1 MLTKW
6 LMMNLEYMF
15 ALRTESADRLSRS
28 EVMMRIA
35 TATVCL
41 GMVAMII
48 TLSIFNGFREQI
60 HSAFRG
66 FGSDLTL
73 FDIAGLNEGESA
85 SRIEYSEELVEK
97 IAQLSSVER
106 VAPYLTLGLMAKSGE
121 QLVGLQLKGIDPS
134 YDTEFWAEKIVEGQ
148 MPDIEAESRSS
159 EVLLSQRVANALKL
173 SVGDKFEVMMLDM
186 EGSPRRSPLKVAG
199 IYHTG
204 LEEMDRV
211 FALGD
216 IRDVRRL
223 AAVGKEQISG
233 YDVWI
238 GESAVAD
245 HLAEQVE
252 EILYESEREEWYNL
266 VPATLQ
272 MRYMVAFDWLKAHT
286 VIAHVVL
293 LIMMVV
299 LLFNMAAAMLIM
311 VFDRIGMIGMLKA
324 LGMRNRAIG
333 NIFLIRSML
342 LFFRGAAW
350 GNLIALS
357 LIGVQA
363 LWSPLGLD
371 PEGYML
377 STLPVSFS
385 FGWWIALNVGAMAV
399 SIVVMVLPSLMVA
412 KIRPEESLKYKL

>member
-1 MLTKW
+1 
-6 LMMNLEYMF
+6 MNLEYMF
-15 ALRTESADRLSRS
+15 ALRTQSADRLSRS

-66 FGSDLTL
+66 FGADLTL
-73 FDIAGLNEGESA
+73 FDIVGLNEGESA
-85 SRIEYSEELVEK
+85 SRIEYSEELAQK
-97 IAQLSSVER
+97 IAQMGSVER

-121 QLVGLQLKGIDPS
+121 QLMGLQLKGIDPS
-134 YDTEFWAEKIVEGQ
+134 YDADFWVERLVEGNL
-148 MPDIEAESRSS
+148 PDIEAESRSS
-159 EVLLSQRVANALKL
+159 EVLLSQVVANALKIG
-173 SVGDKFEVMMLDM
+173 VGDKFEVMMLDM

-204 LEEMDRV
+204 LEEMDRM
-211 FALGD
+211 FALAD

-223 AAVGKEQISG
+223 ANVGKEQISG
-233 YDVWI
+233 YDIWLV
-238 GESAVAD
+238 ESAEAD
-245 HLAEQVE
+245 LVAEQVE
-252 EILYESEREEWYNL
+252 EILYESENEDWYNL

-272 MRYMVAFDWLKAHT
+272 SRYMVAFDWLKAHT
-286 VIAHVVL
+286 VIAQVVL

-350 GNLIALS
+350 GNLIALG

-363 LWSPLGLD
+363 LWSPLRLD

-377 STLPVSFS
+377 SVLPVSFS
-385 FGWWIALNVGAMAV
+385 FGWWIALNVGAMVV
-399 SIVVMVLPSLMVA
+399 SIVVMVLPSMMVA
-412 KIRPEESLKYKL
+412 KIRPEHSLKYKL

>member
-1 MLTKW
+1 
-6 LMMNLEYMF
+6 
-15 ALRTESADRLSRS
+15 
-28 EVMMRIA
+28 MRIA

-60 HSAFRG
+60 HSSFRG

-73 FDIAGLNEGESA
+73 YDIVGLNEGEAA
-85 SRIEYSEELVEK
+85 SRIEYSEEL
-97 IAQLSSVER
+97 ISQIGQMGSVER

-121 QLVGLQLKGIDPS
+121 QLLGLQLKGVDS
-134 YDTEFWAEKIVEGQ
+134 RYDTDFWTEKIVEGAL
-148 MPDIEAESRSS
+148 PDFEAESRSG
-159 EVLLSQRVANALKL
+159 EVLLSQLVANSLKVG
-173 SVGDKFEVMMLDM
+173 VGDKFEVMMLDM
-186 EGSPRRSPLKVAG
+186 QGSPRRSPLKVAG

-211 FALGD
+211 FALAD

-223 AAVGKEQISG
+223 AGVGKEQISG
-233 YDVWI
+233 YDIWL
-238 GESAVAD
+238 GESAEAEL
-245 HLAEQVE
+245 LAEQVE
-252 EILYESEREEWYNL
+252 EILYESENEDWYNL

-272 MRYMVAFDWLKAHT
+272 MRYLVAFDWLKAHT
-286 VIAHVVL
+286 VIAQVVL

-350 GNLIALS
+350 GNLIALG

-363 LWSPLGLD
+363 LWSPLKLD

-377 STLPVSFS
+377 SSLPVSFS

-399 SIVVMVLPSLMVA
+399 SVVVMVVPSLMVA